1 MAINRVDFGGKTLID
16 LTGDTLES
24 ADQLLKGIIAHAKD
38 GSQIVGALEAGG
50 GSGLEIANYYVFGG
64 SFTPAEDVSNKLE
77 LATDESLGLPSGYI
91 YQKRNF
97 LFGAIWS
104 IGGYLEGS
112 NYINAAMSAPKSK
125 INVDGLSNS
134 LTGAVLKGV
143 NTVSRS
149 VIMFNGTYPSLVDV
163 TCDASYMLKAGVK
176 YAWAAFI
183 PKR

>member
-1 MAINRVDFGGKTLID
+1 MSIATDVSRIKGNITAALAAI
-16 LTGDTLES
+16 
-24 ADQLLKGIIAHAKD
+24 ADKGVTVPD
-38 GSQIVGALEAGG
+38 GSTSDALAALIASIEAGG

-77 LATDESLGLPSGYI
+77 LATNESLGLPSNYI

-104 IGGYLEGS
+104 IGGYLDGS
-112 NYINAAMSAPKSK
+112 NYINAAMTAPKSK
-125 INVDGLSNS
+125 INGNGVSNS

-149 VIMFNGTYPSLVDV
+149 VIMFNGSYPSSVNV

-183 PKR
+183 PKG

>member
-1 MAINRVDFGGKTLID
+1 MSIQTD
-16 LTGDTLES
+16 LTRIKNAKAAIKAAIEGKGVTVPDATLLDGMASLIES
-24 ADQLLKGIIAHAKD
+24 I
-38 GSQIVGALEAGG
+38 EAGG

-64 SFTPAEDVSNKLE
+64 SFTPAEDVSDYLE

-104 IGGYLEGS
+104 IGGFLNDA
-112 NYINAAMSAPKSK
+112 NYINAAMSAPMAS
-125 INVDGLSNS
+125 IDSPSLTNS
-134 LTGAVLKGV
+134 LTGAVLKRL

-149 VIMFNGTYPSLVDV
+149 MIMFNGGYPRKVYLS
-163 TCDASYMLKAGVK
+163 CDASYMLKAGVE

-183 PKR
+183 PKG